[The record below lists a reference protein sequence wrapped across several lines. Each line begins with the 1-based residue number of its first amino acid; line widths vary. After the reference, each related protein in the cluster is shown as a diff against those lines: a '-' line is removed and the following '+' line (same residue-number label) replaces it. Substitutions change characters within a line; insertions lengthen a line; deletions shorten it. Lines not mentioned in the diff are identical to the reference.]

1 MWKVTED
8 KIDYIIFQSKAKI
21 TKNIIRFIWSRDLI
35 KKPLVWYVNAKER
48 LEYDPEEEDFDPD
61 LNDWEIVLKLQSL
74 IAVLNY

>member
-1 MWKVTED
+1 MQIFHDLED
-8 KIDYIIFQSKAKI
+8 CEKNEHLIDFMLELSDP
-21 TKNIIRFIWSRDLI
+21 NNEDE
-35 KKPLVWYVNAKER
+35 PKER